1 MFFAQVE
8 KEKFHAVI
16 FIGRLKVRGIIHLL
30 PQERVT
36 DFLDSADNEFL
47 PVTCATVYHVD
58 SGDEIHYAKFMS
70 INKSEIQIICP
81 AEDDVPMPDC

>member
-16 FIGRLKVRGIIHLL
+16 FIGRLKIEGVIHLL

-36 DFLDSADNEFL
+36 DFLDSAETEFL
-47 PVTCATVYHVD
+47 PVTCATVFHVD
-58 SGDEIHYAKFMS
+58 GGAKLHSAKFMS
-70 INKSEIQIICP
+70 LNKKEIQVICP
-81 AEDDVPMPDC
+81 ADEGSEMPEC

>member
-16 FIGRLKVRGIIHLL
+16 FIGRLKVVGIIHLL

-36 DFLDSADNEFL
+36 DFLDSAETEFL
-47 PVTCATVYHVD
+47 PVTCATVYNVD
-58 SGDEIHYAKFMS
+58 SDEKLHTAKFMS
-70 INKSEIQIICP
+70 LNKKEIQVICP
-81 AEDDVPMPDC
+81 ADEDVDMPDC

>member
-16 FIGRLKVRGIIHLL
+16 LMGRLKVEGVIHLL

-36 DFLDSADNEFL
+36 DFLDSAETEFL
-47 PVTCATVYHVD
+47 PVTCATVYHID
-58 SGDEIHYAKFMS
+58 TGEKIHAAKFMS
-70 INKSEIQIICP
+70 LNKKEIQVICP
-81 AEDDVPMPDC
+81 ADEDSKMPEC